1 MGKAGRGGARRAQ
14 AARQDREHG
23 RLRPG
28 VAQPAAGV
36 LPAREPET
44 APAERAARAPCARR
58 GRLPRR
64 REGRG
69 KLARAILR
77 HAFSRRRRDG
87 GDPEAARFR
96 RHRGLASDDRRKP
109 CGGSRLQAN
118 SEAGGEMKG
127 LLWRLVLSALAV
139 ALSLAMRGHG
149 AYALFVLHPWRAEI
163 SLNLLAILLIVVL
176 AAAYFLL
183 RVVWH
188 ALRLPLHVRAF
199 RERRRAEKGHA
210 AALGAIQALFEGQFG
225 RAEKLA
231 SGAAELGATPGLASL
246 LAARAA
252 QRLRQFGRRD
262 QWLERAKEGDGEWR
276 LARLMTAAELLL
288 EERRFLE
295 ARAVLREL
303 NAGRPRHVAA
313 LLLSLRAEQGM
324 ANWDDVL
331 RVANLLEKRDAMPP
345 EALDSVRV
353 NARVAILS
361 RKAAD
366 RESLARHWEDTPRSE
381 RLRPK
386 IAAAAARAFIE
397 LGDCRKAHR
406 IIEEALEND
415 WDGALALLYGEC
427 TDEDAFER
435 LERAERWLRER
446 PGEAELLL
454 TLGRLC
460 VQRELWG
467 KAQSYLEASLSTQA
481 AHVALARLFERIGRT
496 EEANRHFRASADLG
510 SAPRALD

>member
-1 MGKAGRGGARRAQ
+1 
-14 AARQDREHG
+14 
-23 RLRPG
+23 
-28 VAQPAAGV
+28 
-36 LPAREPET
+36 
-44 APAERAARAPCARR
+44 
-58 GRLPRR
+58 
-64 REGRG
+64 
-69 KLARAILR
+69 
-77 HAFSRRRRDG
+77 
-87 GDPEAARFR
+87 
-96 RHRGLASDDRRKP
+96 
-109 CGGSRLQAN
+109 
-118 SEAGGEMKG
+118 MKG
-127 LLWRLVLSALAV
+127 LVWFLVLAALAV
-139 ALSLAMRGHG
+139 ALSLALGGHG
-149 AYALFVLHPWRAEI
+149 GYALFVLHPWRAEI
-163 SLNLLAILLIVVL
+163 SLNLLAVFLIFAF
-176 AAAYFLL
+176 AAGYFLL
-183 RVVWH
+183 RVGWH
-188 ALRLPLHVRAF
+188 ALRLPSHVRAF
-199 RERRRAEKGHA
+199 RERRRGEKGRA
-210 AALGAIQALFEGQFG
+210 AELGAIQALFEGQFV

-231 SGAAELGATPGLASL
+231 SGASKLGAAPGLASL

-252 QRLRQFGRRD
+252 QRLREFGRRD

-288 EERRFLE
+288 DERRFVD

-324 ANWDDVL
+324 ANWEEVL
-331 RVANLLEKRDAMPP
+331 RLASLLEKRDAMPP

-361 RKAAD
+361 RKIAD

-381 RLRPK
+381 RVRPK

-397 LGDCRKAHR
+397 LRDCRKAHR
-406 IIEEALEND
+406 IIEEALEKD

-427 TDEDAFER
+427 TNEDAFER

-467 KAQSYLEASLSTQA
+467 KAQSYLEASLATQPTQA
-481 AHVALARLFERIGRT
+481 AHVALARLFESIGRT

-510 SAPRALD
+510 STQRALD